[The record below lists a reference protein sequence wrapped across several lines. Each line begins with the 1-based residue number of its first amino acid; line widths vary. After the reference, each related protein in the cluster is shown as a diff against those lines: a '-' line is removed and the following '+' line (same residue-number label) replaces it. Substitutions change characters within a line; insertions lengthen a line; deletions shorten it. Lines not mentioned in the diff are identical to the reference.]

1 MPGPF
6 WLRVA
11 SDAKREAQAIKT
23 QEVDAANL
31 FHVLCPFSSGPI
43 AVFSSCTFRLNC
55 LVNFKTIFEQVAHN
69 EAPKRVLAAGGQVR
83 GGQCDGTG
91 QCENPASGPLNAFGG
106 HDSFWHL
113 AHCIF
118 AS

>member
-91 QCENPASGPLNAFGG
+91 QGKKPLHGPLNAFGG
-106 HDSFWHL
+106 HDSF
-113 AHCIF
+113 
-118 AS
+118 